1 MTEKSGKLFDAKT
14 LLFSGLALVLFSILV
29 ILILFTGGRT
39 LFHNSSSSFQDAD
52 TMYRE
57 LAAKLTSV
65 GLHGEAI
72 KAYEDYFNT
81 ANLDKRTRSNIAYTV
96 AKLHMEAGTYEK
108 ALSWLYRVDMIN
120 PATPLKSE
128 VNGKVV
134 HCLETLG
141 KFHAAEYALEARSAL
156 TEKEQEE
163 RKGGTVVAEIGSR
176 KITMQEVNDALDEL
190 PPWIQEQ
197 FKTKEKRLE
206 FMKKYVADELFYRKA
221 QKLEYDKDATLRKKT
236 AQFMKQQMVNKIL
249 EEEIQEKVSVEED
262 DLTNYFKANR
272 DRYKEPAQARIR
284 LIKAGMD
291 EVAHNIVKEIE
302 KGKDFAALAKELSL
316 DEATA
321 KEGGRWTGWVT
332 EGKDDLG
339 IGNVSEVSKAIFST
353 SPGHIAPLVKAGN
366 YYYIFKVDEK
376 KPERIRNYEEVQ
388 EWVKND
394 YLNNKMQIAYQNL
407 LEQVLTSSEVKLYP
421 RVITDEVT
429 SPQ

>member
-1 MTEKSGKLFDAKT
+1 MTGKSGKLFDAKA
-14 LLFSGLALVLFSILV
+14 LLFISLALVLFFILV
-29 ILILFTGGRT
+29 ILILFTGGKT
-39 LFHNSSSSFQDAD
+39 LSHNPSSFQDGD
-52 TMYRE
+52 TMHRE

-65 GLHGEAI
+65 GLQGEAI

-81 ANLDKRTRSNIAYTV
+81 ATLDKRTRSNIAYTV
-96 AKLHMEAGTYEK
+96 GKLHMEAGTYEK
-108 ALSWLYRVDMIN
+108 ALSWLYRVDMID

-128 VNGKVV
+128 VNAKVV

-141 KFHAAEYALEARSAL
+141 RFHAAEYALEARSAL
-156 TEKEQEE
+156 TEKKEQETTGS
-163 RKGGTVVAEIGSR
+163 KVAAEIGNR
-176 KITMQEVNDALDEL
+176 KITLQEVNDAIGEL

-197 FKTKEKRLE
+197 FKGKEKRVE
-206 FMKKYVADELFYRKA
+206 FMRKYVADELFYRKA
-221 QKLEYDKDATLRKKT
+221 QKLEYDKDAALRKKT

-249 EEEIQEKVSVEED
+249 EEEIQEKISVEED

-291 EVAHNIVKEIE
+291 EIAHNILKEID
-302 KGKDFAALAKELSL
+302 KGKDFAALAQELSL

-321 KEGGRWTGWVT
+321 REGGKWEGWIT

-339 IGNVSEVSKAIFST
+339 IGNVGEVSKAIFST
-353 SPGHIAPLVKAGN
+353 APGHIAPLVKAGN

-376 KPERIRNYEEVQ
+376 KPERIRDYGEVQ

-407 LEQVLTSSEVKLYP
+407 LKQILTSSEVKLYP
-421 RVITDEVT
+421 QVITDEAP
-429 SPQ
+429 SSQ